1 MQQIPTGFIFLIS
14 FTMGSIAYYIAKKKE
29 KKAYLW
35 FWWGFFFGL
44 LGVLFLYF
52 LPSKK
57 KKEEPKASLPAPVA
71 NKIWYYLSEDMTQ
84 SGPISTHALKQAWKD
99 GTVTDTTY
107 IWNEDL
113 DDWKQLGTI
122 QHKLDS
128 PLEEILSKTTS

>member
-14 FTMGSIAYYIAKKKE
+14 FTMGSIAYYIA
-29 KKAYLW
+29 
-35 FWWGFFFGL
+35 
-44 LGVLFLYF
+44 
-52 LPSKK
+52 KK